1 MVTKKRNI
9 KKTTTLNRATP
20 KTKRRRTAISTRK
33 TKNTGNVLNVLVPLA
48 FILAILAGLGFLV
61 YKGYQ
66 TVTASSFFDVKRVE
80 VRGNLRV
87 SEDDIK
93 KIVRQRTEQQGVWN
107 AELEQIKAD
116 VEKMNFVKS
125 AVVSRILPD
134 GILVRLEERIPR
146 AVARIKDGDFWV
158 DDDAVIIAAVG
169 KNEKTSP
176 ILRGWNEEKSEKAQ
190 KENQE
195 RVKNFVKIQ
204 NDLQSL
210 GIAKRVTTL
219 NLSDIQDAQAVV
231 EDSGAS
237 VSIYLGKEDF
247 GKRLQQA
254 LTVIEGKGNTI
265 ESLKSYDGKVIATY
279 RNSQTSGQ

>member
-1 MVTKKRNI
+1 MATRKRNI

-20 KTKRRRTAISTRK
+20 KTKRRRTAISSRK
-33 TKNTGNVLNVLVPLA
+33 TKNTGNVLNFLVPLA
-48 FILAILAGLGFLV
+48 FILAILAGLGFLA

-80 VRGNLRV
+80 VRGNSRV

-116 VEKMNFVKS
+116 VEKMSFVKS

-146 AVARIKDGDFWV
+146 AVARLKDGDFWV
-158 DDDAVIIAAVG
+158 DDDAVIIATVG
-169 KNEKTSP
+169 KNEKPSP
-176 ILRGWNEEKSEKAQ
+176 LLRGWNEEKSEKAQ

-210 GIAKRVTTL
+210 GIGKRVTTL
-219 NLSDIQDAQAVV
+219 NLSDLQDAQAVV

-254 LTVIEGKGNTI
+254 LTVIEGKGNSI
-265 ESLKSYDGKVIATY
+265 ESLKSYDGRVIATY
-279 RNSQTSGQ
+279 RNNQSGQ